1 MPAIHTMPERATDKL
16 RGRDRRSQNLS
27 TKLTREEET
36 LLENASSRS
45 GKTPSEWA
53 RDVLLREARSP
64 SNPVNSEVLITEI
77 IGLQLFL
84 THVLQ
89 PVACGEQMSP
99 HQYEE
104 LMRQVKDNKHQ
115 ATREVIAQYGMEKKE
130 QPDD

>member
-1 MPAIHTMPERATDKL
+1 MPTIHTMPERAADKL

-36 LLENASSRS
+36 LLESASSRS

-53 RDVLLREARSP
+53 RGVLLREARSS
-64 SNPVNSEVLITEI
+64 SNPVNSEVLMTEI

-84 THVLQ
+84 TCVLQ

-99 HQYEE
+99 HQYED
-104 LMRQVKDNKHQ
+104 LMHQVKANKYQ
-115 ATREVIAQYGMEKKE
+115 AAREVIAQHVAEKKE
-130 QPDD
+130 